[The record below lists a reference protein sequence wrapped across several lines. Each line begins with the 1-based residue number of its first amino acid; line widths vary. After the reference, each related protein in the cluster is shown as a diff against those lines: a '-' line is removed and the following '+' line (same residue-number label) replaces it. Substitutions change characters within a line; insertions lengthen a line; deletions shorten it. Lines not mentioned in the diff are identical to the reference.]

1 MVTTDIVSDTTPS
14 FRVRISGMD
23 CADCAR
29 TLERGVNQL
38 DDVDKVQVDFTTEI
52 MHGQGT
58 ASLDV
63 IGAKIR
69 DLGYAIADDS
79 ELPEVSLPEARG
91 VKGFVRYFVSHT
103 HNAVALG
110 GVALLLAAFALSFV
124 SSAARSSQVVDLLYL
139 VVTVVIAYPL
149 MRKGLRALVQTGRIT
164 IDLLVTIAIVGAVF
178 IGATGEAATV
188 AFLFTLG
195 EALEGYSAER
205 SRESLRSLMAIQ
217 PKEATVMRFQDAAHD
232 DSHEGRDEHDS
243 SDHGGDAYLH
253 HYVVPVES
261 IRIGETVFVRPGA
274 QIPIDGKI
282 TQGASSINQAPVTG
296 ESVPVERDIGDD
308 VFSGT
313 INGEGALEIE
323 VTQIAS
329 NSTISQIARLVEQA
343 QAQRSPAERF
353 IDRFAA
359 WYTPSVVGL
368 AIVML
373 FVATVI
379 FGQPVFETESGHG
392 WLYRALALLIV
403 ACPCALVISIPVTV
417 VSSLTRLA
425 QMGVLVKGGEQLNE
439 LSEAKVFA
447 FDKTGTLT
455 MGRPVVTGMKTADCQ
470 HDEAVD
476 LDCLECNEMLEV
488 AVSVESG
495 SEHPFA
501 HAVLRE
507 ARRRDMIGG
516 HKVASS
522 ITAIKGGGVSGKLN
536 GETIIVGRQGLFEGE
551 PPLVSLGAE
560 TDSTM
565 FVARDNQMLG
575 GMSVE
580 DVPRE
585 ESSEVLRQLHALD
598 PQIHI
603 VMLTGDH
610 AKAADALAQRIGGI
624 DEVRSELRPADKMS
638 AVEELRESHGRVAMI
653 GDGINDAPA
662 LALADIGVAMGGS
675 GTAQA
680 METADVVL
688 MQDNLKLLLA
698 AVRIGR
704 KTQSVLRQNIALS
717 LGLKIAFLFL
727 AIPGLATLWMAVFA
741 DVGATLMV
749 TLNGMRMLRQS
760 AD

>member
-1 MVTTDIVSDTTPS
+1 MATTETATTDMVSDATPS

-38 DDVDKVQVDFTTEI
+38 DDVECVQVNFTTEI
-52 MHGQGT
+52 MHGRGT

-63 IGAKIR
+63 IAAKIR

-103 HNAVALG
+103 RNAIALG

-124 SSAARSSQVVDLLYL
+124 SSAARSGQVVDLLFL

-149 MRKGLRALVQTGRIT
+149 AQKGLRALVQTGRIT
-164 IDLLVTIAIVGAVF
+164 IDLLVTIAVVGAVF

-205 SRESLRSLMAIQ
+205 SRQSLRSLMAIQ
-217 PKEATVMRFQDAAHD
+217 PKEATVIRFHDTAHD
-232 DSHEGRDEHDS
+232 
-243 SDHGGDAYLH
+243 DHGGDAYLH

-261 IRIGETVFVRPGA
+261 IQVGETVFVRPGE

-296 ESVPVERDIGDD
+296 ESVPVDRGIGDD

-323 VTQIAS
+323 VTRLAS

-373 FVATVI
+373 LVATVI
-379 FGQPVFETESGHG
+379 FGQPVFETENSHG

-425 QMGVLVKGGEQLNE
+425 QLGVLVKGGEQLIE

-476 LDCLECNEMLEV
+476 PDCPDCNEMLEV

-516 HKVASS
+516 HKVASA

-536 GETIIVGRQGLFEGE
+536 GETIIVGRQGLFEGAL
-551 PPLVSLGAE
+551 PLVSLDAE
-560 TDSTM
+560 THSTM
-565 FVARDNQMLG
+565 FVARDNKMLG

-585 ESSEVLRQLHALD
+585 ESSEVLRQLRAID
-598 PQIHI
+598 PHTYI

-624 DEVRSELRPADKMS
+624 DEVRSELRPADKMR
-638 AVEELRESHGRVAMI
+638 AVEQLRESHGRVAMI

-662 LALADIGVAMGGS
+662 LALADIGIAMGGS

-680 METADVVL
+680 METADIVL
-688 MQDNLKLLLA
+688 MQDNLKLLLS

-704 KTQSVLRQNIALS
+704 KTRSVLRQNIALS

-749 TLNGMRMLRQS
+749 TLNGMRMLREN